1 MLKIFR
7 KFFAFCGE
15 KNRRKFHRSIACGVI
30 QAFFEALKIPA
41 VTVML
46 GAVLKGRVVL
56 RSEECRV
63 GKECRSRWSPYH

>member
-41 VTVML
+41 VAVML
-46 GAVLKGRVVL
+46 GAVQIGRAHV
-56 RSEECRV
+56 
-63 GKECRSRWSPYH
+63 